1 MSLSVRLL
9 MSARLDVWRNPPLD
23 EDGIGGAAQPY
34 ALGVPCLPLSPASL
48 EIVQRSGLTASMK
61 LFETVIGA
69 SDVRDGDVAYQGG
82 QKYSVKAVGVYDW
95 PEFGSPDSFRV
106 LVLER
111 LVQT

>member
-1 MSLSVRLL
+1 

-23 EDGIGGAAQPY
+23 EDGIGGAVQPY
-34 ALGVPCLPLSPASL
+34 LLGVPCLPLSPASL

-61 LFETVIGA
+61 LFETVVDR
-69 SDVRDGDVAYQGG
+69 SYDVRDGDVAYQGG

-95 PEFGSPDSFRV
+95 PEFGAPDSFRA
-106 LVLER
+106 LILER